1 VPEKRG
7 KILVVRGGAIGD
19 FILTLPAITALR
31 NTFTGAHLEVLGYPV
46 VAELAQAGGLIDG
59 FRSIEAGPLSRFFA
73 RDAKPD
79 PAWVEYFESFN
90 LIISYLYDPDAI
102 FRTNVGCAS
111 KAQFIQGPHRPD
123 EQCDTHATAVFLKP
137 LEQLAIF
144 DTDPAPR
151 ISVPKKSAS
160 AEATLGPGKWIAI
173 HPGSGSERKNW
184 KLDRWF
190 TVLQWVQT
198 KTDWNVLLVGGEAE
212 GNRLAEL
219 SVVLAEQRVRF
230 AERLPLADLAALLAQ
245 CHLFLG
251 HDSGITHLAA
261 ATGCQVVALWGPSK
275 RAIWQPLHQKPENLR
290 ILEAPAGDLEQLTA
304 ETVIEAIK
312 DVASQ

>member
-1 VPEKRG
+1 MPEKRG

-19 FILTLPAITALR
+19 FILTLPAIAALR
-31 NTFTGAHLEVLGYPV
+31 NTFPGAHLEVLGYPV

-90 LIISYLYDPDAI
+90 LIISYLYDPDGI
-102 FRTNVGCAS
+102 FRSNVGCAT
-111 KAQFIQGPHRPD
+111 KAQFIQGQHRPD
-123 EQCDTHATAVFLKP
+123 EREETHATAVFLKP

-144 DTDPAPR
+144 DADPVPR
-151 ISVPKKSAS
+151 ISVPNNSAS
-160 AEATLGPGKWIAI
+160 AEGTLGPGKWIAV
-173 HPGSGSERKNW
+173 HPGSGSESKNL
-184 KLDRWF
+184 KLGRWF
-190 TVLQWVQT
+190 TVLQWVQR

-212 GNRLAEL
+212 GTRLAEL
-219 SVVLAEQRVRF
+219 SVVLAKQRVRF
-230 AERLPLADLAALLAQ
+230 AEHLPLADLAALLGQ

-261 ATGCQVVALWGPSK
+261 ATGCNVVAIWGPSK
-275 RAIWQPLHQKPENLR
+275 RVIWQPLNERVRVVQ
-290 ILEAPAGDLEQLTA
+290 APGGDLEQLTA
-304 ETVIEAIK
+304 GAVLDAVREIS
-312 DVASQ
+312 DF